1 MDSMASCRIVLS
13 ALCALAR
20 AHRSDKGE
28 GHDRTELS
36 MRMSDPPKAALT
48 HALAACAALATV
60 LWGAG
65 AALAQDDSEA
75 LAEELANPLS
85 TLISVP
91 FFGNYNGNVGPKEDG
106 SQWFVNIQPV
116 VPIKLNPDW
125 YVISRTILPV
135 MLSQNDLFPS
145 SGSQSG
151 LRDTT
156 EGLYFSPSRTVNGFT
171 LGAGPIFLLP
181 TATDEL
187 LGAGKWGG
195 GPTGVLAWQ
204 GSGWTVG
211 ILANHIWSFT
221 GGADRADFD
230 QTYLQPFLAYTTPQA
245 WTFTL
250 QSESTY
256 DWETGEWLAPINFL
270 VAKIV
275 KVGGQPV
282 SIVGG
287 VRYWMDSPDTGPH
300 GFGGRLGMT
309 FLFPAR

>member
-1 MDSMASCRIVLS
+1 MSERAKGDKAMTAPSLAMRLS
-13 ALCALAR
+13 GSPGANSKHALVIAAVV
-20 AHRSDKGE
+20 
-28 GHDRTELS
+28 
-36 MRMSDPPKAALT
+36 AALF
-48 HALAACAALATV
+48 CR
-60 LWGAG
+60 AG
-65 AALAQDDSEA
+65 TAFAQDDSKA
-75 LAEELANPLS
+75 LAEELVNPLAA
-85 TLISVP
+85 LISIP
-91 FFGNYNGNVGPKEDG
+91 FFGNYNGEVGAERDG

-116 VPIKLNPDW
+116 VPFSLNDDW

-135 MLSQNDLFPS
+135 MFSQNGLFPG

-156 EGLYFSPSRTVNGFT
+156 QGLYFSPKRTFNGFT

-181 TATDEL
+181 TATDKL
-187 LGAGKWGG
+187 LGAGKWAA
-195 GPTGVLAWQ
+195 GPTGVVVWQ

-211 ILANHIWSFT
+211 VLAWHNRSFA
-221 GGADRADFD
+221 GDADRANVNETF
-230 QTYLQPFLAYTTPQA
+230 LQPVLAYTTSRA

-250 QSESTY
+250 QGEDTY
-256 DWETGEWLAPINFL
+256 NWETGEWLAPVNFL
-270 VAKIV
+270 VSKIV

-309 FLFPAR
+309 FLFPKR

>member
-1 MDSMASCRIVLS
+1 MNRWRARIQAAKSRGMSVPD
-13 ALCALAR
+13 LAI
-20 AHRSDKGE
+20 
-28 GHDRTELS
+28 
-36 MRMSDPPKAALT
+36 RMSGPSNVAAK
-48 HALAACAALATV
+48 HALVAFTSLATV
-60 LWGAG
+60 FWAG
-65 AALAQDDSEA
+65 AALGQDDSEV

-91 FFGNYNGNVGPKEDG
+91 FFGNYNGDVGPERDD

-125 YVISRTILPV
+125 YVISRTIFPV
-135 MLSQNDLFPS
+135 MISQNDLFPG

-156 EGLYFSPSRTVNGFT
+156 EGLYFSPSRTFNGFT

-211 ILANHIWSFT
+211 ILANHIWSFAGDAERT
-221 GGADRADFD
+221 DFN
-230 QTYLQPFLAYTTPQA
+230 QTYLQPFIAYTTPKA

-250 QSESTY
+250 QGEDTY

-275 KVGGQPV
+275 KIEGQPV

-309 FLFPAR
+309 FLFPKQ

>member
-1 MDSMASCRIVLS
+1 M
-13 ALCALAR
+13 
-20 AHRSDKGE
+20 
-28 GHDRTELS
+28 
-36 MRMSDPPKAALT
+36 
-48 HALAACAALATV
+48 LAAVVAAFFC
-60 LWGAG
+60 GAG
-65 AALAQDDSEA
+65 AAFAQDDSKA
-75 LAEELANPLS
+75 LAEELANPLAA
-85 TLISVP
+85 LISVP
-91 FFGNYNGNVGPKEDG
+91 FFGNYNGEVGSEREG

-116 VPIKLNPDW
+116 VPFTLNPDW

-135 MLSQNDLFPS
+135 MFSQNGLFPG

-156 EGLYFSPSRTVNGFT
+156 EGLYFSPSRTFNGFT

-187 LGAGKWGG
+187 LGAGKWGA
-195 GPTGVLAWQ
+195 GPTGVVVWQ
-204 GSGWTVG
+204 GGGWTVG
-211 ILANHIWSFT
+211 ILAWHNWSFA
-221 GGADRADFD
+221 GDADRADVDETF
-230 QTYLQPFLAYTTPQA
+230 LQPVLAYTTSRA

-250 QSESTY
+250 QGEDTY
-256 DWETGEWLAPINFL
+256 NWETGEWLAPVNFL
-270 VAKIV
+270 VSKIV

-287 VRYWMDSPDTGPH
+287 VRYWMDFPDTGPH

>member
-1 MDSMASCRIVLS
+1 MPD
-13 ALCALAR
+13 LAI
-20 AHRSDKGE
+20 
-28 GHDRTELS
+28 
-36 MRMSDPPKAALT
+36 RMSDPSNAAAK
-48 HALAACAALATV
+48 HALVAFASLATV
-60 LWGAG
+60 FWAG
-65 AALAQDDSEA
+65 AALAQDDSEV

-91 FFGNYNGNVGPKEDG
+91 FFGNYNGEVGSERDG

-135 MLSQNDLFPS
+135 MFSQNDLFPG

-156 EGLYFSPSRTVNGFT
+156 EGLYFSPSRTFNGFT

-211 ILANHIWSFT
+211 ILANHIWSFAGDAERT
-221 GGADRADFD
+221 DFN
-230 QTYLQPFLAYTTPQA
+230 QTYLQPFIAYTTPKA

-250 QSESTY
+250 QGEDTY
-256 DWETGEWLAPINFL
+256 DWETGEWLAPINLL

-275 KVGGQPV
+275 KIEGQPV

-309 FLFPAR
+309 FLFPKQ

>member
-1 MDSMASCRIVLS
+1 
-13 ALCALAR
+13 
-20 AHRSDKGE
+20 
-28 GHDRTELS
+28 
-36 MRMSDPPKAALT
+36 
-48 HALAACAALATV
+48 
-60 LWGAG
+60 
-65 AALAQDDSEA
+65 
-75 LAEELANPLS
+75 PLS

-91 FFGNYNGNVGPKEDG
+91 FFGNYNGDLGPEREG
-106 SQWFVNIQPV
+106 TQWFVNIQPV

-135 MLSQNDLFPS
+135 MLSQNNLFPG

-156 EGLYFSPSRTVNGFT
+156 EGLYFSPSRTFNGFT

-204 GSGWTVG
+204 GSGWTGG
-211 ILANHIWSFT
+211 ILANHIWSFA
-221 GGADRADFD
+221 GDADRTDFN
-230 QTYLQPFLAYTTPQA
+230 QSYLQPFIAYTTPKA

-250 QSESTY
+250 QGEDTY
-256 DWETGEWLAPINFL
+256 DWETGEWLAPVNFMA
-270 VAKIV
+270 AKII
-275 KVGGQPV
+275 KIEQQSV
-282 SIVGG
+282 SLSGG
-287 VRYWMDSPDTGPH
+287 VRYWADSPDTGPH

-309 FLFPAR
+309 FLFPTKWWVCEICTVSQGPSSRYTYADPL